1 VAKILIIDD
10 DEALLGSLAH
20 MLAEAGHTV
29 GTATDGLKGEKLFRA
44 QPFDVIIT
52 DIVMPNREGLETI
65 GRLHREFP
73 KVGIIAI
80 SGIAQRAKTYLDM
93 AQRLGA
99 RHQLE
104 KPFTPDQLLAA
115 IAETLTAQGQR

>member
-20 MLAEAGHTV
+20 MLATAGHEV
-29 GTATDGLKGEKLFRA
+29 EAAVDGVAGAKLFRA

-65 GRLHREFP
+65 VALRREFP
-73 KVGIIAI
+73 QVGIIAI
-80 SGIAQRAKTYLDM
+80 SGVAQRAKTYLEM

-99 RHQLE
+99 LHQLE
-104 KPFTPDQLLAA
+104 KPFTPEQLFAA
-115 IAETLTAQGQR
+115 IADTLAVRGQR